1 MKIVWSLVVGL
12 LLGAAGMAVRQAATT
27 SQDAAVQFAESAP
40 TTSPPSAHPLA
51 RPATTTLASIAAT
64 VDDFERNKALYAFV
78 SGLDRPAVERLLAE
92 TRGTG
97 GLTTMSRR

>member
-1 MKIVWSLVVGL
+1 MKIVWSLVAGL
-12 LLGAAGMAVRQAATT
+12 LVGAAGMAAWQAATT
-27 SQDAAVQFAESAP
+27 SEDGTVQVAKSAP
-40 TTSPPSAHPLA
+40 TPNPPSAHPLA